1 MAIFGLNVRRSSQA
15 DVLAILDGRA
25 VSIHKPSALTSKL
38 MARATYMAVK
48 EVWGQSSRRLH
59 GHPSK
64 RLSDIVQVLSQL
76 LSWIRAEKLS

>member
-48 EVWGQSSRRLH
+48 EVWGSHQ
-59 GHPSK
+59 GVFMG
-64 RLSDIVQVLSQL
+64 IY
-76 LSWIRAEKLS
+76 